1 LARIFHSGDFISSME
16 RWPEAFCPRDVFPF
30 SGFGLAN
37 RRRPIDGLTITAYF
51 IKYARMN
58 TGSPLHP
65 TLWRTCRVL
74 ANRDRLRIFRL
85 LAGKSGLTVSLVA
98 ERTQLSLPVAS
109 LYLRALEARS
119 LLAVRRRGLR
129 VSYRI
134 NNDPAGQLCGLIA
147 VLRSALLRDAASSE
161 TIFKLATAFTHPRR
175 VEIFR
180 AVSAGPKHLTE
191 LLAATGISLRA
202 TIRHLGKLEAR
213 GFVACVNE
221 TYTASRPS
229 NPVGRELAKLACA

>member
-1 LARIFHSGDFISSME
+1 MLRFFHS
-16 RWPEAFCPRDVFPF
+16 AA
-30 SGFGLAN
+30 LN
-37 RRRPIDGLTITAYF
+37 RRIAVGGRIDGLTIPAYF

-58 TGSPLHP
+58 SASPLHP

-85 LAGKSGLTVSLVA
+85 LAVQPSLTVSLVA
-98 ERTQLSLPVAS
+98 ERTQLSVPVGS

-134 NNDPAGQLCGLIA
+134 NNDPAGHLSGLAA
-147 VLRSALLRDAASSE
+147 VLRSVLLRVSEAIE

-175 VEIFR
+175 LEIFR

-191 LLAATGISLRA
+191 LLAATGISHRA
-202 TIRHLGKLEAR
+202 TIRHLEKLEAR